1 VIDLD
6 DVFPLR
12 SAQLSAAFEAAPKR
26 LLSASVRVDYGRS
39 LPLEDPRY
47 VQTARA
53 RGELFERHFQLAL
66 GYDADDP
73 SPLDINPNG
82 QHLLLFGHVGCGKS
96 TELRHLSDALH
107 HPQRYWV
114 VHVDLQA
121 LIDTNNARYSDIWL
135 AVVGELLRRLTED
148 GIAIPGKALTSF
160 QSWFFE
166 HVVTHERLR
175 DIVASVGG
183 EAELGGAVPFLAKWI
198 GRITGTLRASTV
210 YKDTLREIVRDTYE
224 DFAKAL
230 DNLVIAATQS
240 LREADMARYVLFVI
254 DGIDRFRSEDWRRLF
269 VDDVNQLSQLKCVA
283 VYSVPMAMKVSGLRL
298 GAFKRVVLPMVKLF
312 ESDGTTRR
320 IEAFDALREVVLKR
334 CHHSLFADLAALD
347 RLIAFSGGHL
357 RDLLRLIDFACTRAT
372 GPKIDRAAV
381 DAAIT
386 EVGVDYRDGLTE
398 EHYLMLVK
406 ADRRSRNLGTN
417 EMLAELVENG
427 ALLEYNAGSWR
438 QTHPVVQTLAGY
450 AYAAELLDAQS
461 KTPEAA

>member
-1 VIDLD
+1 M
-6 DVFPLR
+6 
-12 SAQLSAAFEAAPKR
+12 
-26 LLSASVRVDYGRS
+26 
-39 LPLEDPRY
+39 
-47 VQTARA
+47 QTARA

-66 GYDADDP
+66 GFDAEDP
-73 SPLDINPNG
+73 SPLDINPDG

-96 TELRHLSDALH
+96 TELRHLSETLH

-121 LIDTNNARYSDIWL
+121 LIDTN
-135 AVVGELLRRLTED
+135 
-148 GIAIPGKALTSF
+148 
-160 QSWFFE
+160 
-166 HVVTHERLR
+166 
-175 DIVASVGG
+175 
-183 EAELGGAVPFLAKWI
+183 
-198 GRITGTLRASTV
+198 
-210 YKDTLREIVRDTYE
+210 
-224 DFAKAL
+224 
-230 DNLVIAATQS
+230 
-240 LREADMARYVLFVI
+240 M
-254 DGIDRFRSEDWRRLF
+254 
-269 VDDVNQLSQLKCVA
+269 
-283 VYSVPMAMKVSGLRL
+283 
-298 GAFKRVVLPMVKLF
+298 KLF

-320 IEAFDALREVVLKR
+320 VEAFDALREVVLKR

-386 EVGVDYRDGLTE
+386 EVGIDYRDGLTE

-450 AYAAELLDAQS
+450 AYAAELLDAQA
-461 KTPEAA
+461 KTAEAA